1 MPEKTVKRRLQ
12 DCDAALASEGSLR
25 ALTCVEE
32 RGDPCSAAVLPAPAD
47 QWISGLPRSRVPWR
61 SCNPRLQIQ
70 VNSNCRYRFLNCQ
83 TTASCYSLRR

>member
-1 MPEKTVKRRLQ
+1 MRRTRCLRKPSNAGQ

-47 QWISGLPRSRVPWR
+47 QWISGL
-61 SCNPRLQIQ
+61 
-70 VNSNCRYRFLNCQ
+70 CRAPESHGDLAIPDYR
-83 TTASCYSLRR
+83 YK

>member
-47 QWISGLPRSRVPWR
+47 QWISGL
-61 SCNPRLQIQ
+61 
-70 VNSNCRYRFLNCQ
+70 CRAPESHGDPAIPDYR
-83 TTASCYSLRR
+83 YK